1 MLFKKEQPDPE
12 INLVVTDLD
21 LKDGGKGPS
30 MQVLPVVPLP
40 HCALRAKITAI
51 YEERH
56 VTAGREYYDESRQR
70 VVFIHDVDQE
80 HPRDIV
86 GADDVSPFV
95 WTIQLVPKGDGP
107 DRKWV
112 NRHALSAKYGEK
124 GSWRLLVFSDYGRT
138 VNLTHWVRT
147 QPESALLSGYK
158 FNWKQDMGLAVMK
171 HSTDDC
177 KEEAPRPV
185 PENQ

>member
-56 VTAGREYYDESRQR
+56 V
-70 VVFIHDVDQE
+70 
-80 HPRDIV
+80 
-86 GADDVSPFV
+86 
-95 WTIQLVPKGDGP
+95 
-107 DRKWV
+107 
-112 NRHALSAKYGEK
+112 
-124 GSWRLLVFSDYGRT
+124 
-138 VNLTHWVRT
+138 
-147 QPESALLSGYK
+147 
-158 FNWKQDMGLAVMK
+158 
-171 HSTDDC
+171 
-177 KEEAPRPV
+177 
-185 PENQ
+185 